1 MKLTVD
7 NMPSKPQQCLFAN
20 RLYSD
25 GWRCMF
31 THKVCEN
38 TDKCR
43 YLKTHNGSSFLE
55 KEFNM
60 NTKTSKE
67 WISVCPKCGGHKTA
81 IIKDYVRFEFLYYGE
96 CIDCGFRTDH
106 YIDKKDAIGAW
117 NELHKAKEEGLI
129 KPRFATEV
137 EIRDFRNCK
146 PLPCLCDSEDHLIC
160 VTGNPKAPLYF
171 VRCKACECESEQFSS
186 IRDAVDA
193 WNKDVATKG
202 TGLYTP
208 YIYQVDAT
216 RTADTK
222 LSAEKKI
229 LEGLVGINSE
239 AGEALDIWKKYE
251 FHKHDLD
258 AKAIALELGDVLW
271 YLTEAAVALGYS
283 LEDIMKMN
291 IEKLNKRYPDGFDPE
306 RSKNRED

>member
-1 MKLTVD
+1 MKLFVD
-7 NMPSKPQQCLFAN
+7 KLPINPVACLFSN
-20 RLYSD
+20 RESD
-25 GWRCMF
+25 DEWRCMF
-31 THKVCEN
+31 TKRVCKDTE
-38 TDKCR
+38 KCR
-43 YLKTHNGSSFLE
+43 YLKTDHGSSFLD
-55 KEFNM
+55 KKFNM
-60 NTKTSKE
+60 KKE
-67 WISVCPKCGGHKTA
+67 EHVEWNEECPKCGSHRTA
-81 IIKDYVRFEFLYYGE
+81 VIKDYESFKSFHYVRCVDCNCSTTYY
-96 CIDCGFRTDH
+96 TDRN
-106 YIDKKDAIGAW
+106 DAVSAW

-129 KPRFATEV
+129 KPRFATET

-146 PLPCLCDSEDHLIC
+146 PLPCLCDSKDHLIC

-171 VRCKACECESEQFSS
+171 VRCNACEGESEQFSS

-216 RTADTK
+216 RTADPK
-222 LSAEKKI
+222 LSATRKI

-258 AKAIALELGDVLW
+258 KKAIALELGDVLW
-271 YLTEAAVALGYS
+271 YLTEAAIALGYS

-291 IEKLNKRYPDGFDPE
+291 IEKLKKRYPDGFDPE